1 MKELIQA
8 ADTALRTCLGLSP
21 EEKLLIVCDNKK
33 ENIGKAFFEAGIAIT
48 DKTLL
53 VQIPVAD
60 VNGQEPPKEVAD
72 LMRLHNVVVCPTY
85 RSITHTDAKRNA
97 CKAGVRV
104 ATMPNISENTMI
116 RTLKADYQQIAKRTT
131 RLAALLDEAKMVHLT
146 SPLGTD
152 LHMPIEGI
160 KAIASTGL
168 LLQKGQGGNLPSGEA
183 FLMPEEGK
191 SEGILV
197 VDASVAG
204 IGTLQQP
211 IKITIKNGFAVK
223 MEGGKEADQLFAMLS
238 RFGKDGMNVAEFG
251 IGTNHAAQIIG
262 NILEDEKVLG
272 TAHVAFG
279 NNISMGGTYAV
290 GIHIDGVLTQP
301 SIYLDDH
308 PLMLGGRLVIDIE

>member
-1 MKELIQA
+1 MA
-8 ADTALRTCLGLSP
+8 
-21 EEKLLIVCDNKK
+21 
-33 ENIGKAFFEAGIAIT
+33 KAFFEAGIGIT
-48 DKTLL
+48 EKTLL

-60 VNGQEPPKEVAD
+60 VNGQEPPKEVAE

-85 RSITHTDAKRNA
+85 RSLTHTDARRNA
-97 CKAGVRV
+97 CKAGARV
-104 ATMPNISENTMI
+104 ATMPNISEDTMI
-116 RTLKADYQQIAKRTT
+116 RTLNADYQKIAKRTQ
-131 RLAALLDEAKMVHLT
+131 RLASLLDEAKLVHLS
-146 SPLGTD
+146 SPLGTN
-152 LHMPIEGI
+152 LLMPIEGI

-168 LLQKGQGGNLPSGEA
+168 LLEKGQGGNLPSGEA
-183 FLMPEEGK
+183 FLMPQEGK
-191 SEGILV
+191 SEGTLV

-204 IGTLQQP
+204 IGKLNKP

-290 GIHIDGVLTQP
+290 GIHIDGVITKP

-308 PLMLGGRLVIDIE
+308 PLMLEGKLVVDFD